1 MEQARKAKKW
11 QSKITQIDTWIDQ
24 NDLSKHYEHFEHRI
38 FDDELKELFAVWSPG
53 TVSFWRDNR
62 MRSQKDI
69 WFLNYLCHRFIPRA
83 LGTQNDLEESE
94 SISKSGNVTFVN
106 ERPIEAVPSHIS
118 GDKEEQDSHTEIS
131 EIPWTVKQLLER
143 ELLISTV
150 TWKVGDVGNLLTE
163 GLPKTLVKSG
173 SVVENQLRLCGFL
186 RALS

>member
-1 MEQARKAKKW
+1 M
-11 QSKITQIDTWIDQ
+11 
-24 NDLSKHYEHFEHRI
+24 
-38 FDDELKELFAVWSPG
+38 
-53 TVSFWRDNR
+53 
-62 MRSQKDI
+62 
-69 WFLNYLCHRFIPRA
+69 NYLCHRFIPRA
-83 LGTQNDLEESE
+83 QGTQNDLEESE

-106 ERPIEAVPSHIS
+106 ERPVEAVPSHIS

-163 GLPKTLVKSG
+163 GFPKTLVRSG

-186 RALS
+186 RAGIQFRIVMNGNKFMIGRLIAHVEPVMFSEDNNSFDVVSYPHLPHVMMDASVSNSAVCICLLVTF